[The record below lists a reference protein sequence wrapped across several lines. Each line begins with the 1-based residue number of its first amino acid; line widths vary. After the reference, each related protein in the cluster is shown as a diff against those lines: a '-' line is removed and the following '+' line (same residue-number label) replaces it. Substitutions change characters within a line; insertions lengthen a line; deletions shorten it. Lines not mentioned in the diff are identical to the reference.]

1 MRSTT
6 QCFSTGLSSLFAEGK
21 KRRNLCTLPWGSSP
35 IDEGESSVCGSLRR
49 REERPESRMFK
60 DLKRRGVQG
69 VWVFVT
75 DDLPGLEESIK
86 GIFPEVA

>member
-1 MRSTT
+1 
-6 QCFSTGLSSLFAEGK
+6 
-21 KRRNLCTLPWGSSP
+21 
-35 IDEGESSVCGSLRR
+35 
-49 REERPESRMFK
+49 MFK
-60 DLKRRGVQG
+60 DLKRRGVKG